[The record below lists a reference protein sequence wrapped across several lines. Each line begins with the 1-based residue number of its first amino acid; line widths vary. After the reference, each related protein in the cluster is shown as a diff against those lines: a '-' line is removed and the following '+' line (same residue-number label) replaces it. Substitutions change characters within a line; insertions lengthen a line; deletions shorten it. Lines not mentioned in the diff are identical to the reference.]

1 MKTKT
6 VLAPDYIDLTAIPE
20 DKLRPKTASDD
31 ILEVVRRFYGQTF
44 SIHQVCVV
52 LERDPL
58 YSDREGLLALVS
70 SIVYGTRAR
79 KMLIKVRNGSQ
90 NGRAALWRVK

>member
-31 ILEVVRRFYGQTF
+31 ILEE
-44 SIHQVCVV
+44 VCVV